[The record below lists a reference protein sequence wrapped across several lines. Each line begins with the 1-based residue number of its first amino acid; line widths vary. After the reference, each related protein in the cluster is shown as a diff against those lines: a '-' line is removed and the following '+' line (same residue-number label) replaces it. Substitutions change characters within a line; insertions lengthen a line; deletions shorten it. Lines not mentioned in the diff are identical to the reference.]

1 MKLEDAL
8 KELYPYLTRGMKI
21 DKYENETIYISIPK
35 DMEISMPNGEPY
47 NENEYMDM
55 IKKAIKIYASH
66 SKLLIKVTD
75 KILTEEDYILNQI
88 KYTDQM
94 DHLPPENKVYIED
107 EHKLTEFIC
116 LIGKH
121 YNYDPDKC
129 KVAIMVFVYTGFI
142 IDRIED
148 NIIYI
153 IAPKAS
159 FQYTTDEE
167 LDQVALNMKKIT
179 VGDGYR
185 IRIARGNP
193 DWTKEEAEYR
203 VNLYKEKFN
212 NHE

>member
-55 IKKAIKIYASH
+55 IKKAIKTYASH

-94 DHLPPENKVYIED
+94 DHLPPENKVYI
-107 EHKLTEFIC
+107 
-116 LIGKH
+116 
-121 YNYDPDKC
+121 
-129 KVAIMVFVYTGFI
+129 
-142 IDRIED
+142 
-148 NIIYI
+148 
-153 IAPKAS
+153 
-159 FQYTTDEE
+159 
-167 LDQVALNMKKIT
+167 
-179 VGDGYR
+179 
-185 IRIARGNP
+185 
-193 DWTKEEAEYR
+193 
-203 VNLYKEKFN
+203 
-212 NHE
+212 

>member
-1 MKLEDAL
+1 
-8 KELYPYLTRGMKI
+8 
-21 DKYENETIYISIPK
+21 
-35 DMEISMPNGEPY
+35 
-47 NENEYMDM
+47 
-55 IKKAIKIYASH
+55 
-66 SKLLIKVTD
+66 
-75 KILTEEDYILNQI
+75 
-88 KYTDQM
+88 
-94 DHLPPENKVYIED
+94 
-107 EHKLTEFIC
+107 
-116 LIGKH
+116 
-121 YNYDPDKC
+121 
-129 KVAIMVFVYTGFI
+129 MVFVYTGFI